1 MRFLEYL
8 RDQNYQEEPTS
19 TVTHDGAE
27 YSVNRI
33 LELSRSLP
41 ATEFPIDYLK
51 WMMGTKPTK
60 SDKKRIDGVDLA
72 FPIIVTPWNNQ
83 YVIIDGWH
91 RVAKALEAGLT
102 HIPAR
107 IIFSDIL
114 ALSKKEST

>member
-1 MRFLEYL
+1 MRFVEYL
-8 RDQNYQEEPTS
+8 RDQSYQEGPTS
-19 TVTHDGAE
+19 TVTHDSIE
-27 YSVNRI
+27 YSLDRI

-41 ATEFPIDYLK
+41 ATNFPISYLA
-51 WMMGTKPTK
+51 WMVDGHLTKD
-60 SDKKRIDGVDLA
+60 DKKRIDSVDLT

-91 RVAKALEAGLT
+91 RVVKATSAGLT

-114 ALSKKEST
+114 ALSKIN